1 MEQTLFSKMGIQY
14 TERDGLYYPILPT
27 DLMDIRAD
35 IGKYG
40 RLWMHMLFEYDR
52 KRYNKLLLDGT
63 IIDQAIKK
71 NEEAYEI
78 IDKITQEY
86 LGKLGANEKH
96 SSIAIWKCRTAAVIT
111 GEELFLECAFR
122 NEKIRKYNADNCLLQ
137 NTKSE
142 D

>member
-1 MEQTLFSKMGIQY
+1 MEKTLFEKKGIQFM
-14 TERDGLYYPILPT
+14 ERDGLYYPVLPT
-27 DLMDIRAD
+27 DSMDLTAD

-40 RLWMHMLFEYDR
+40 RLWMHLLFEYDR
-52 KRYNKLLLDGT
+52 RRYSKSLLDGT
-63 IIDQAIKK
+63 IIDEAIRK

-78 IDKITQEY
+78 IDKVTQEY

-122 NEKIRKYNADNCLLQ
+122 NERAEKHLLQ
-137 NTKSE
+137 NTESE